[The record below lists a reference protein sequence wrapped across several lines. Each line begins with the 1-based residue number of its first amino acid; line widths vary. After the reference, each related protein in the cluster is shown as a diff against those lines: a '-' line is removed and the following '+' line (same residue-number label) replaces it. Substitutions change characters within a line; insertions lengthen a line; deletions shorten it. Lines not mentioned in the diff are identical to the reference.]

1 MMNLDITPFESLCQE
16 ASEIQAFLEITMSD
30 DVREV
35 QERGND
41 LMVYI
46 ARTGKMKADAKYWL
60 NLKRQGEVMDTLRR
74 VARETPHAT
83 SAAVNALI
91 NSLCREEEHLYDMIE
106 RLNRTAT
113 HQYEWCRT
121 LISAAKAEFLL
132 TKNSNQY

>member
-1 MMNLDITPFESLCQE
+1 MIVITPFEDLYNE
-16 ASEIQAFLEITMSD
+16 AESIQSFLEITMSED
-30 DVREV
+30 ASEA
-35 QERGND
+35 QLRGNE

-60 NLKRQGEVMDTLRR
+60 NAKKQSEVMETLRQ
-74 VARETPHAT
+74 VAKETPYAT
-83 SAAVNALI
+83 SKAVNALI
-91 NSLCREEEHLYDMIE
+91 DSLCREEEFLYDMIE

-132 TKNSNQY
+132 VKNSKQH

>member
-1 MMNLDITPFESLCQE
+1 MNLIISSFEELYEEALGIQKFLEVTMSE
-16 ASEIQAFLEITMSD
+16 DASEAAQ
-30 DVREV
+30 
-35 QERGND
+35 RGND

-60 NLKRQGEVMDTLRR
+60 NNKKQSDVMDTLRK
-74 VARETPHAT
+74 VAKETPHAT
-83 SAAVNALI
+83 PTAVNALI
-91 NSLCREEEHLYDMIE
+91 GSLCKEEEFLYDMIE

-132 TKNSNQY
+132 TKNSKQQ